1 MNLKAAAAT
10 AGVSMAEI
18 ARWCEIHPESLYK
31 IARGA
36 RAPSRVTY
44 VKLKAVL
51 PELDDME
58 TKERGRPRKE
68 A

>member
-36 RAPSRVTY
+36 CAPSRVTY
-44 VKLKAVL
+44 LRLKAAL
-51 PELDDME
+51 PELGPME
-58 TKERGRPRKE
+58 TREQGRPRKN